1 MDIPCLRDISLNETG
16 PIASNFAI
24 SARAITAY
32 LPLDVSFIIPH
43 FKGLYIYPTK
53 LVKYSKYKT
62 CFLTLNFDRK
72 T

>member
-1 MDIPCLRDISLNETG
+1 MPCLKDMSLSETA

-32 LPLDVSFIIPH
+32 LPLVVSFIVPH

-62 CFLTLNFDRK
+62 CFLIVNFDRK